1 MKSRISYKSKK
12 KLWMIVSSLV
22 FMVVVFGVTL
32 VAVLAATNQSIST
45 NISVTYTSKMVAGSV
60 SATYQVSGGTEMSMK
75 TESGDTALNY
85 DGSEDPGDAKTL
97 APEGAIIL
105 TAQQREVVFKYSWI
119 PESEFYDFIGIC
131 ESTPGPIAINM
142 ATYIGVE
149 TGGIL
154 GAIISTL
161 GVILPSF
168 AVILVVAKFYAK
180 YKNSFVVKGCLTGL
194 RPVVIGLIAKA
205 IISLGFGVF
214 FPNGITAAAF
224 DFGFFSSVLIF
235 AIVVY
240 LAFKKVNPIYLILG
254 SAGLGIVSGYAEK
267 FLL

>member
-1 MKSRISYKSKK
+1 MIYL
-12 KLWMIVSSLV
+12 KLFLTFLKIGAFTFGGGYAMLPLMQQEVLNNAWMTEEELLNFIA
-22 FMVVVFGVTL
+22 
-32 VAVLAATNQSIST
+32 VA
-45 NISVTYTSKMVAGSV
+45 
-60 SATYQVSGGTEMSMK
+60 
-75 TESGDTALNY
+75 
-85 DGSEDPGDAKTL
+85 
-97 APEGAIIL
+97 
-105 TAQQREVVFKYSWI
+105 
-119 PESEFYDFIGIC
+119 
-131 ESTPGPIAINM
+131 ESTPGPVAINM

-214 FPNGITAAAF
+214 FPNGINAAAF

-235 AIVVY
+235 GIVVY

>member
-1 MKSRISYKSKK
+1 MIYL
-12 KLWMIVSSLV
+12 KLFLTFLKIGAFTFGGGYAMLPLMQQEVLNNAWMTEEELLNFIA
-22 FMVVVFGVTL
+22 
-32 VAVLAATNQSIST
+32 VA
-45 NISVTYTSKMVAGSV
+45 
-60 SATYQVSGGTEMSMK
+60 
-75 TESGDTALNY
+75 
-85 DGSEDPGDAKTL
+85 
-97 APEGAIIL
+97 
-105 TAQQREVVFKYSWI
+105 
-119 PESEFYDFIGIC
+119 
-131 ESTPGPIAINM
+131 ESTPGPVAINM

-214 FPNGITAAAF
+214 FPNGINAAAF

-235 AIVVY
+235 GIVVY

-267 FLL
+267 LIS